1 MPIVA
6 IDVAQS
12 REVAA
17 RHDEHMYGR
26 LGMEITEGDVVLA
39 LGDELRTELAPR
51 NAAEDTVRNDLVSH
65 LFTRSRRFSNGSVV
79 RSGFLQPRRS
89 RRQTVVRVCQNSPR
103 SKPSAAH

>member
-6 IDVAQS
+6 IDVTQS

-39 LGDELRTELAPR
+39 LGDELRTELAAR
-51 NAAEDTVRNDLVSH
+51 DAAEDTVRNARVCH
-65 LFTRSRRFSNGSVV
+65 LFKRSRRFTGGSVV

-89 RRQTVVRVCQNSPR
+89 RRTTIV
-103 SKPSAAH
+103 

>member
-1 MPIVA
+1 MPVVA

-39 LGDELRTELAPR
+39 LGDKLRTKLAVR
-51 NAAEDTVRNDLVSH
+51 DAAENTFRNDRVSH
-65 LFTRSRRFSNGSVV
+65 LFTSSRRFTSGSVV

-89 RRQTVVRVCQNSPR
+89 RRTITVRVCQNSPR
-103 SKPSAAH
+103 